1 MKKSIFIAFLI
12 VSCVFLLLSPML
24 TQLTSYLHSIVL
36 VVVFFCIFIL
46 ALFLVLLIR
55 KEVLYLTYPLF
66 LSLLLLYTIALLIL
80 LFLRPN
86 GPGYT
91 SINLI
96 PFNTITYYLSGKVNW
111 LISFYNLAANIVLFI
126 PYGIY
131 IMVKRKRV
139 NFSIINQV
147 ILPVIFIS
155 LIELLQFI
163 SHRGSLDIDDL
174 ILNILGIFTGY
185 LIYPLF
191 KRVVIL
197 AKT

>member
-1 MKKSIFIAFLI
+1 MKKSFIIAFLI
-12 VSCVFLLLSPML
+12 VSSVFLLLLPML
-24 TQLTSYLHSIVL
+24 IQLTSYLHSIVL
-36 VVVFFCIFIL
+36 AVVFFCLFIL
-46 ALFLVLLIR
+46 AFFLVLLIR
-55 KEVLYLTYPLF
+55 KKVFHLPNALF

-80 LFLRPN
+80 LFFRPN

-111 LISFYNLAANIVLFI
+111 LISFYNLAANIGLFI

-131 IMVKRKRV
+131 IMVIRKRDY
-139 NFSIINQV
+139 FLIIQQV
-147 ILPVIFIS
+147 ILPVILIS

-185 LIYPLF
+185 LFYPLF

-197 AKT
+197 IK